1 MALTMFAASLTFTL
15 QVGSTRFVLLAAL
28 VYLFCA
34 LYSPGMGPVP
44 CAYSAE
50 VFGLEVREVGM
61 AFAIATASIW
71 ATVLSLTF
79 PVLLQGLG
87 EQGSFGLYAGLN
99 VVAWALCW
107 GFLRETM
114 GVKLEEMDEVFQ
126 ASAAAFIREKWE
138 DVVGV
143 VMGGKGK
150 GKGWEPVAQEE

>member
-1 MALTMFAASLTFTL
+1 MALTMFAASLTFTWP
-15 QVGSTRFVLLAAL
+15 VSSTRFVLLAAL
-28 VYLFCA
+28 IYLFCA

-61 AFAIATASIW
+61 AFAIATASVW

-79 PVLLQGLG
+79 PALLQGLG

-99 VVAWALCW
+99 LVAWAPCW
-107 GFLRETM
+107 GFVRETR

-126 ASAAAFIREKWE
+126 TSAAEFVREKWE
-138 DVVGV
+138 DLVGIV
-143 VMGGKGK
+143 RGGRGK
-150 GKGWEPVAQEE
+150 RKGWEPIAQEE